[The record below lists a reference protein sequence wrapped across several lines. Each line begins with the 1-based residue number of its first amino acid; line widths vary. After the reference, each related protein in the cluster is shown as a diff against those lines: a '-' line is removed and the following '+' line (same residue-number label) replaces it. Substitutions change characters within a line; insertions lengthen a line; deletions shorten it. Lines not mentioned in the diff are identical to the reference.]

1 LSFSYQKY
9 WFGIRK
15 KPISDP
21 VSGVKK
27 APDPGSATLSKTF
40 PLSVIDMGGFSCS
53 HEELQYAR
61 KVVSYNETVASG
73 GAKPDLLPSFASLFP
88 EDTRQVGISLT
99 RPQGFG
105 SGSAWI
111 RINLSCWIRIQEG
124 KNDPQK

>member
-1 LSFSYQKY
+1 LSLSYQKY
-9 WFGIRK
+9 GFGNRK

-27 APDPGSATLSKTF
+27 APDPGSATLMKTF

-73 GAKPDLLPSFASLFP
+73 GAKPELLPSFASLFP
-88 EDTRQVGISLT
+88 EDTRQVGAVLHFPHPAHLSFLYVRSLLLVT
-99 RPQGFG
+99 Y
-105 SGSAWI
+105 
-111 RINLSCWIRIQEG
+111 
-124 KNDPQK
+124 